1 MSVTSPEDLLGTSS
15 SMSFLS
21 PSPYSRRNSLPKS
34 NPSPQPVVIT
44 EVDANDDAGSE
55 SGEVVYHDVA
65 IGDDVAGVHSGND
78 VDLHSDS
85 PMPSTSTM
93 AVDDQTD
100 NRSAGSVAH
109 SPTSGGDQRLNNSN
123 SYRSSRKVMSSS
135 RDEHVVFERLS
146 NGYCRYSQQPSSL
159 PR

>member
-21 PSPYSRRNSLPKS
+21 PSPYSRRSSLPKS

-44 EVDANDDAGSE
+44 EVDANGDAGSE

-65 IGDDVAGVHSGND
+65 SGDDVAGVHSGND